1 MLIGIVGKPSCGK
14 STLFK
19 AATLAEVDIANY
31 PFTTIK
37 PNHAV
42 GFVKVPDPATPFGK
56 KSNPRMGYVKDG
68 WRFVPVDLID
78 VAGLVPD
85 AHKGEGMG
93 AQFLNDLNQ
102 ADMLIHVIDV
112 SGSTNEKGEPVS
124 ALSYDPANDVKFLE
138 KELDYWYLDILKRGW
153 EKFARAVQQEHRDI
167 KKALAKQLSGLGVN
181 EDMVN
186 ESVSKFNLDEGKPI
200 AWSEEQL
207 FSLASELRKKT
218 KPMIIAANK
227 VDVPGASDNFERLK
241 NEFVGY
247 TFVACSSESELALKE
262 ADKVGLIKYIPGEKD
277 FEIKDEV
284 KLTDKQKNA
293 LDFIK
298 NNMLEKF
305 GSTGVQSLLNT
316 AVFEVLNNIAIYPGG
331 VSKLE
336 DSDGNVIP
344 DCFLMKKG
352 STAIDFA
359 FRLHTDFGNKFI
371 RAIDVKTKRTVGK
384 EHVLKD
390 GDIVEIVADK

>member
-262 ADKVGLIKYIPGEKD
+262 ADKAGLIKYIPGEKD